1 MVALVV
7 GCAVGGGLIGA
18 ALPEWLARLPEPE
31 QPAEES
37 KEPYAKLARAG
48 GLRVGLGLLTAACFG
63 GVAWSLGPS
72 AALPAELYLAAVG
85 VLLGYIDIRVRLL
98 PNAIVLPSY
107 LVVLG
112 LLAGASLVS
121 GQWSPMLWAVVSGAG
136 LWLLF
141 AIAGFAYPAGV
152 GFGDIKLIGVLGLG
166 LGWLGVGH
174 ALVGMMAAFVMG
186 GLFSL
191 GLVISRRATSKSQV
205 PFGPFLVAGFLF
217 AVLFADDLVRWY
229 LFR

>member
-7 GCAVGGGLIGA
+7 SCAVGGGLVGA

-31 QPAEES
+31 SPEES
-37 KEPYAKLARAG
+37 KVPYLELARLR
-48 GLRVGLGLLTAACFG
+48 GLRAGLASATAACFAL
-63 GVAWSLGPS
+63 VAWSLGPNPV
-72 AALPAELYLAAVG
+72 LPAELYLVAVG
-85 VLLGYIDIRVRLL
+85 VLLCFVDMRTRLL

-107 LVVLG
+107 LVVLA
-112 LLAGASLVS
+112 LMAGASLLA
-121 GQWSPMLWAVVSGAG
+121 GQWSPLFWAVLSGAG

-152 GFGDIKLIGVLGLG
+152 GFGDIKLIGLLGLG

-174 ALVGMMAAFVMG
+174 ALVGMMAAFVIG

-191 GLVISRRATSKSQV
+191 ALVLGRRATSKSHI
-205 PFGPFLVAGFLF
+205 PFGPFLVTGFLF
-217 AVLFADDLVRWY
+217 ALLFADDLVRWY